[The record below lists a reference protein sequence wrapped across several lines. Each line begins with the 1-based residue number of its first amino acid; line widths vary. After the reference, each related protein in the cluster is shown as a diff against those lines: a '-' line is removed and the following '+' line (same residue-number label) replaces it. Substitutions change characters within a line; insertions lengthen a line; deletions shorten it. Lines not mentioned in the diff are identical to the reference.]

1 MTSVISVVT
10 EHLLFAKCF
19 LNGLH
24 VLPHLVDALNTFAV
38 KKLPFGIYYV
48 TIGYYVSDLPREERE
63 KCEQ

>member
-1 MTSVISVVT
+1 
-10 EHLLFAKCF
+10 
-19 LNGLH
+19 
-24 VLPHLVDALNTFAV
+24 VDALNTFAV